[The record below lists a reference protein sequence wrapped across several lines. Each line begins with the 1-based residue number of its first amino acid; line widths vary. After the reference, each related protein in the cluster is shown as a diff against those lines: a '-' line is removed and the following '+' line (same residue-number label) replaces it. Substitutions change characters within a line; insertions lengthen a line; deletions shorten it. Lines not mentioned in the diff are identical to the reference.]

1 LRFEPITL
9 LVALNND
16 DSAQGLI
23 YFDDEESNDYEDSNK
38 IYIKKIHFQKNEL
51 FIAHIQD
58 NFKISNKIERIIIL
72 GLNKKINGVIF
83 RAFSDTKE
91 EIIEFSQ
98 EGEVTYLN
106 RIQISL
112 DYLWKI
118 NFVYEADQ

>member
-1 LRFEPITL
+1 MRFEPITL